1 MKRLIAI
8 FVTEAFAF
16 MLLLPNPSSAAEIK
30 GGLKIGA
37 VSAKLYGGQVEDLE
51 AILGEESKSRIGFSA
66 GGFITFNIAEVF
78 AIQSEILY
86 TMKGI
91 KYEGEIIGTTIKVWW
106 ELDYLEVPVL
116 AKIII
121 PTKGSVKP
129 SLFAGPAVALKLSG
143 KMKTEYGGEPG
154 EGDIEDIK
162 RTDFG
167 LVIGGGLDFGLG
179 SSGRGSLS
187 VDIRYSLGLS
197 SISEF
202 EGNDIKNRVLS
213 MMVGYS
219 F

>member
-1 MKRLIAI
+1 MKRFIAI
-8 FVTEAFAF
+8 IITGIFALMF
-16 MLLLPNPSSAAEIK
+16 LLPNPSSAAEIK
-30 GGLKIGA
+30 WGLKIGA
-37 VSAKLYGGQVEDLE
+37 VSAKLYGDVVEELE
-51 AILGEESKSRIGFSA
+51 ALLGEESKSRIGFSV
-66 GGFITFNIAEVF
+66 GGFITFNIAKVF
-78 AIQSEILY
+78 AIQFEILY

-91 KYEGEIIGTTIKVWW
+91 KYEGEIIGTTIKAWW

-121 PTKGSVKP
+121 PTKGGVKP
-129 SLFAGPAVALKLSG
+129 YLFAGPAVALKLSG

-154 EGDIEDIK
+154 EGDVEDMK
-162 RTDFG
+162 GTDFG

-187 VDIRYSLGLS
+187 VDIRYNLGLF

-202 EGNDIKNRVLS
+202 EGGDMKNGVFSL
-213 MMVGYS
+213 MVGYS